1 MIHPAGEHSS
11 VDRDNL
17 AGSVGGLARGKI
29 DRRGDEFF
37 GCAEACHRRAHQQ
50 FLAARA
56 VDDAAVERGWEDAGR
71 DYSTWVCPNGFGLD
85 VIARELA
92 GMYPALGL
100 GEGYG
105 DEKDYAALLWDVLRV
120 ADPVMRNAEE
130 MLREVAERI
139 ASMSEAAPF

>member
-1 MIHPAGEHSS
+1 MNETIPLFVVASEWEICP
-11 VDRDNL
+11 VDL
-17 AGSVGGLARGKI
+17 LFGLQEAQR
-29 DRRGDEFF
+29 EE
-37 GCAEACHRRAHQQ
+37 AEALAEII
-50 FLAARA
+50 AARK
-56 VDDAAVERGWEDAGR
+56 AARKATGLTSWRLHRWEDAGR

-105 DEKDYAALLWDVLRV
+105 DEKDYAALLWVVLRV